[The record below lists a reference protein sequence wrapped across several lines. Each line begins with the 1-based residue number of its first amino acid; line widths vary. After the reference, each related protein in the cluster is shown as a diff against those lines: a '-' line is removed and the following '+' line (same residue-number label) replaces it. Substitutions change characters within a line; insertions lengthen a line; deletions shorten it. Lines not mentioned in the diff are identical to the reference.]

1 MDSRKNNRSVLV
13 VGAAL
18 ILVVALVLIFVLL
31 QPENDREGIVL
42 PTPQT
47 DVPADPVTQESEQ
60 EEFLQITTDN
70 VLDALRS
77 LERPLHYN
85 QTYEVA
91 VGVDDVRA
99 ARTVE
104 LWVSGSLIHA
114 EVSDGSK
121 VRSVL
126 TDGVTAWLWYD
137 VDPNPISVQLSASVT
152 TEDLL
157 GLPGFDY
164 LSTLETMPVEEAD
177 YLMLQ
182 EPQAQCIYVCA
193 RGGADETNRWWINLE
208 NGLLCRADALETSQL
223 VYEVRQ
229 TFFALLAEGD
239 ASFTGKF
246 ALPDGTEPFS
256 AEARMLQP

>member
-13 VGAAL
+13 VSAAL

-31 QPENDREGIVL
+31 QPESDREGIVL

-47 DVPADPVTQESEQ
+47 DSPSDPVLQEQEQ

-70 VLDALRS
+70 VVDALRS
-77 LERPLHYN
+77 LERPVHYN

-91 VGVDDVRA
+91 VGVDDDRA

-114 EVSDGSK
+114 EVTGGDK

-126 TDGVTAWLWYD
+126 SDGVTAWLWYD
-137 VDPNPISVQLSASVT
+137 VDPNPISVQLSDSVT

-164 LSTLETMPVEEAD
+164 LSTLETVPVEEVD

-193 RGGADETNRWWINLE
+193 RAGADETDRWWINLE
-208 NGLLCRADALETSQL
+208 NGLLCRADALEASQL

-229 TFFALLAEGD
+229 TFFARLAEGD
-239 ASFTGKF
+239 ESFTGKF

>member
-1 MDSRKNNRSVLV
+1 MDSRNNNRSVLV

-42 PTPQT
+42 PTVQA
-47 DVPADPVTQESEQ
+47 DVSTDPVQQEPEQ
-60 EEFLQITTDN
+60 EDFLQITTDN
-70 VLDALRS
+70 VVAALRS
-77 LERPLHYN
+77 LERPMHYN

-91 VGVDDVRA
+91 VGVDDNRA

-114 EVSDGSK
+114 EVTGGGR

-126 TDGVTAWLWYD
+126 TDGVTAWIWYD
-137 VDPNPISVQLSASVT
+137 VDPTPMSVQLSSNITA
-152 TEDLL
+152 EDLL

-164 LSTLETMPVEEAD
+164 LSTLETVPVEEAD
-177 YLMLQ
+177 YLLLQ
-182 EPQAQCIYVCA
+182 EPQTQCIYVCA
-193 RGGADETNRWWINLE
+193 RAGEDETDRWWINLE
-208 NGLLCRADALETSQL
+208 NGLLCRADALEASQL

-229 TFFALLAEGD
+229 TFFARLAEGD
-239 ASFTGKF
+239 ESFVGKF